1 MLTRAGLDITTVE
14 LDAGERIPPLQD
26 FDVLLAMGGPMDVWQ
41 EAEHPWLVEEKAA
54 IRYWVADLGRPYLG
68 VCLGHQL
75 LAEALGGTVGLM
87 ADPEIG
93 VVRIA
98 LTAEGR
104 ADHVFADLPEV
115 LLGLQWHG
123 AAVLQPPEGA
133 VVLAHN
139 DHCAV
144 QALRVGPCA
153 WGVQFHVEVESS
165 TIPKWARVPEYEE
178 TLMRTGSS
186 AAALE
191 EAVEIH
197 LATMA
202 ATTRALFE
210 GIIASVTGATLP
222 R

>member
-1 MLTRAGLDITTVE
+1 
-14 LDAGERIPPLQD
+14 
-26 FDVLLAMGGPMDVWQ
+26 MDVWQ
-41 EAEHPWLVEEKAA
+41 ETEHPWLVEEKAA

-75 LAEALGGTVGLM
+75 LADALGGTVGLM
-87 ADPEIG
+87 AYPEIG

-104 ADHVFADLPEV
+104 ADHVFGDLPEV

-133 VVLAHN
+133 AVLAHN
-139 DHCAV
+139 DLCAV

-178 TLMRTGSS
+178 ALTRTGSS

-191 EAVEIH
+191 EAVESH

-202 ATTRALFE
+202 AMTRALFE
-210 GIIASVTGATLP
+210 GIVASVTGATLP